1 MIGLETALA
10 LAITHLV
17 KPGHMSLSHL
27 LEKLT
32 TNPADLYH
40 LDAGYIAVGGKADM
54 VVFSEDESW
63 TVESFRSKSSN
74 SPFIGEKLQG
84 KVKYTICNGKIV
96 YSDSEI

>member
-63 TVESFRSKSSN
+63 TVEREKSNIRSVTEKSFTVTAKFKMRQRSC
-74 SPFIGEKLQG
+74 L
-84 KVKYTICNGKIV
+84 
-96 YSDSEI
+96 

>member
-1 MIGLETALA
+1 
-10 LAITHLV
+10 
-17 KPGHMSLSHL
+17 
-27 LEKLT
+27 
-32 TNPADLYH
+32 
-40 LDAGYIAVGGKADM
+40 M